1 MKTEN
6 LKLEQFDN
14 GVRVYQSEDLYK
26 FTMDAILLAKFCNI
40 KHTDEVLELCA
51 GSGVISFYAYSLCPF
66 KKFYFNEI
74 QTASCKVIKKNIE
87 LNGFENKSSILNCN
101 LKDLSIADF
110 NKPLDVIICNPPYL
124 KLSKNSQINE
134 KKEIAI
140 ARHELEATLEDVIA
154 TASKLI
160 KDKGRFYMVHLAS
173 RTTEIVNL
181 CTKHKMEVKQMKFVF
196 NGNKDAYLVLLE
208 AVKNAKSGV
217 RVLKNC
223 D

>member
-74 QTASCKVIKKNIE
+74 QTASCKVLKI
-87 LNGFENKSSILNCN
+87 N
-101 LKDLSIADF
+101 LAF
-110 NKPLDVIICNPPYL
+110 
-124 KLSKNSQINE
+124 
-134 KKEIAI
+134 
-140 ARHELEATLEDVIA
+140 
-154 TASKLI
+154 
-160 KDKGRFYMVHLAS
+160 
-173 RTTEIVNL
+173 
-181 CTKHKMEVKQMKFVF
+181 
-196 NGNKDAYLVLLE
+196 
-208 AVKNAKSGV
+208 
-217 RVLKNC
+217 
-223 D
+223 